1 MVASTSAS
9 LRIDSRKFHGYEL
22 PAPGAPG
29 HRDGARVGLEKPLPE
44 KVGIEAS
51 AQLRGKMATAGGGC
65 VADPGSRSLLRLL
78 SFCVLL
84 AGEASPARELQSVR
98 RTLRICSAARAAVSH
113 LVPAAPPSPHP
124 VNPLFFVPT
133 TKVPPLPG
141 PEGPFSPAAGQVSRF
156 PLPGLFLNFQLNS
169 LPLCPDTSFPP
180 RPSHPTQN
188 QKGQVLRVQLSFQCV

>member
-1 MVASTSAS
+1 M
-9 LRIDSRKFHGYEL
+9 
-22 PAPGAPG
+22 
-29 HRDGARVGLEKPLPE
+29 
-44 KVGIEAS
+44 GIEVS
-51 AQLRGKMATAGGGC
+51 AQLRGKMATAGGSC

-98 RTLRICSAARAAVSH
+98 RTLRICPAASAAVSH

-141 PEGPFSPAAGQVSRF
+141 PEGPLLPRGRSSLF
-156 PLPGLFLNFQLNS
+156 PFPGLFLNFQLNS
-169 LPLCPDTSFPP
+169 LPLCRDTSFPP